1 MPHARAKIID
11 AAGSIVPVGQ
21 RGELCIAGYQLSK
34 GYWKSEAKTAETFV
48 TDTQGTRWLKTGDEA
63 LFTPDGHCT
72 ITGRFKDIII
82 RGGENI
88 YPLEIEERLGEHAA
102 VVRAAV
108 VGVPDERY
116 GEVVAA
122 FVLLLGRGRRPGE
135 GELREWTRMT
145 LGRHKAPVHFFY
157 FGEEG
162 VEKDVPVTGS
172 GKVRKGELRDVAV
185 RVLEARRQLVCQI

>member
-48 TDTQGTRWLKTGDEA
+48 TDAQGTRWLKTGDEA

-122 FVLLLGRGRRPGE
+122 FVLLLGRGRRPRE
-135 GELREWTRMT
+135 EELREWTRMT

-185 RVLEARRQLVCQI
+185 RVLETRRQLVCQI